1 MFWYRKTAALDK
13 TVIAKWQV
21 MYVQFVPNRS
31 IALLRIVCY
40 SVPCSVLTVPDHF
53 LNRKEKWIT
62 LNTSCIWTHSLD
74 GRTMIWCSIQ
84 CSHGSLL
91 TMNQRYLFFFF
102 ICCYLF
108 VYLNTFFPTCSN
120 LVLYVVFN
128 LIFFKIFFCLLDT
141 GFVIT
146 DIIQGFVQTNGCS
159 EWEKE
164 REIYPT
170 I

>member
-1 MFWYRKTAALDK
+1 MAGNVCAVCLKPQY
-13 TVIAKWQV
+13 
-21 MYVQFVPNRS
+21 S
-31 IALLRIVCY
+31 ITENGVLF
-40 SVPCSVLTVPDHF
+40 CSMQCVDCTWPLFKQKGEMNNFEYLMH
-53 LNRKEKWIT
+53 
-62 LNTSCIWTHSLD
+62 LNTLA
-74 GRTMIWCSIQ
+74 GRTYNDLMQYPVFPWIIADYESEVP
-84 CSHGSLL
+84 
-91 TMNQRYLFFFF
+91 FFFF